1 MSFIPKSDQLQNLNP
16 VKIFHSLKRLNGKFS
31 LKKIPG
37 KQTKI
42 SKISNLQKVNRIT
55 LNKSVL
61 RHALF
66 NTFHTFTRETTI
78 HGIKNIFIEFKDGE
92 LKDNAKVKLVAN
104 KIIWSVSCMTS
115 LIFCLSLMVLT
126 YQHFF
131 AVLTTTTIES
141 INYPISRIPFPAV
154 TVCNINKVFGPNA
167 RTMWDK
173 INGVEKDEYM
183 KFLKS
188 LSKLSTFELESDN
201 MTLDIERRIFQNGL
215 NPGELIRGVSKTC
228 DDLLFD
234 CELRGD
240 PIECSK
246 IFRRTRS
253 NEGFCCSFNYF
264 GLRDHL
270 ELYAS
275 RVKNVEYKV
284 EGAGEYVGLKVT
296 VNTTKEDYISPS
308 HPFYGVLVILHEA
321 TNYPEFSTSVDVAQ
335 PGQEVYLAVT
345 PRAIVSTDDVRRM
358 PINQRFCTFP
368 DEQEISM
375 SDDYSFENCLSE
387 CRAKVIVRMCGCI
400 PYYYPV
406 FDEKYASVP
415 TCRLKDTPCLYEN
428 RSKVSFFQFNSLKSV
443 KFHFQLGLFQS
454 IQVNSEEMLQTQT
467 DKTSK
472 NGLECDCLPTCSS
485 LKFYV
490 ERFTGN
496 VTQHPALGNHSL
508 LHVFFSALTC
518 IKYRR
523 DIYMTWDGL
532 LSTFGGLFSLCLGGS
547 IISLIELVYFAT
559 YFLYTQIHN
568 QIVKRRFKAITRLVM
583 VKNFNGK

>member
-1 MSFIPKSDQLQNLNP
+1 MSFIPKLDQLQNLNR
-16 VKIFHSLKRLNGKFS
+16 KI
-31 LKKIPG
+31 
-37 KQTKI
+37 
-42 SKISNLQKVNRIT
+42 NRIT
-55 LNKSVL
+55 LNKSLL

-66 NTFHTFTRETTI
+66 NTFHTFARETTI

-215 NPGELIRGVSKTC
+215 NPGELMRGVSKTC

-240 PIECSK
+240 PIECNK

-253 NEGFCCSFNYF
+253 SEGFCCSFNYY

-335 PGQEVYLAVT
+335 PGQEVYLAVS

-387 CRAKVIVRMCGCI
+387 CRAKVIVKMCGCF

-406 FDEKYASVP
+406 FDQKYASVP
-415 TCRLKDTPCLYEN
+415 ICRLKDTPCLYEN
-428 RSKVSFFQFNSLKSV
+428 RR
-443 KFHFQLGLFQS
+443 LFQS

-472 NGLECDCLPTCSS
+472 KGLECDCLPTCSS

-490 ERFTGN
+490 DRFTGN

-523 DIYMTWDGL
+523 DIFMTWDGL

-583 VKNFNGK
+583 SEKNTVQICSINK